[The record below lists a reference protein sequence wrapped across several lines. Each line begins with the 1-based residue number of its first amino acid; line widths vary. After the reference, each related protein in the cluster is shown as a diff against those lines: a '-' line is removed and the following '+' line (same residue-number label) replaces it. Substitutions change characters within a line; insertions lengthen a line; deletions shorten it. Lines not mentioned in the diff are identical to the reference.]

1 LGAPFRSAAQKN
13 VAGFVISSIYGL
25 MSVSVTA
32 AAKDAVKRLNGTWHG
47 SYGKARCPAHEDRSP
62 SLSITPGRAAVLFH
76 CFAGC
81 AQADVIAALA
91 AKGGYVRP
99 TKRDVVPQER
109 RDLAPLARELW
120 GKALP
125 LAGTPAQRYLERRR
139 IGHSTIGRFDPAAMT
154 YEGGKRLRLPAL
166 LLPIIERRQLVALA
180 RVFVDGDGNKH
191 PQLADPKRTLAD
203 PRGGAVQIG
212 AIEGDHL
219 NLAEGFEEAESVIAK
234 FGLPGCWSVNGTE
247 LYARIHIPDHIRSIT
262 VYSQHGK
269 AARTGLEKAESH
281 LRNGGR
287 ALQVELPPP
296 GGDWNDA
303 WRAEQ

>member
-1 LGAPFRSAAQKN
+1 MG
-13 VAGFVISSIYGL
+13 I
-25 MSVSVTA
+25 SVTA
-32 AAKDAVKRLNGTWHG
+32 AAKEAVRRLNGTWHG
-47 SYGKARCPAHEDRSP
+47 SYGKARCPAHEDSSP

-81 AQADVIAALA
+81 GQSEIIAALA
-91 AKGGYVRP
+91 ANGGYVRP
-99 TKRDVVPQER
+99 TERDTAPPER
-109 RDLAPLARELW
+109 RDLGPLARDLW
-120 GKALP
+120 SKARA

-139 IGHSTIGRFDPAAMT
+139 IGHSTIGRYDPTAMT

-180 RVFVDGDGNKH
+180 RVFVDEDGNKH
-191 PQLADPKRTLAD
+191 PQLVDPKRTLAD

-234 FGLPGCWSVNGTE
+234 FGLPGCWSVNGSE

-269 AARTGLEKAESH
+269 AATAGLEKAENH
-281 LRNGGR
+281 LRDGGR
-287 ALQVELPPP
+287 ALQVELPPR

>member
-1 LGAPFRSAAQKN
+1 
-13 VAGFVISSIYGL
+13 

-47 SYGKARCPAHEDRSP
+47 SYGKARCPAHDDRSP

-180 RVFVDGDGNKH
+180 RVFVDKNGNKH

-203 PRGGAVQIG
+203 PRGGAVQLG

-269 AARTGLEKAESH
+269 AARTGLGKAESH